1 MYTKSILMSSLLL
14 AAGAMAQDTTAGSS
28 SQMTGPDGGLVS
40 VQVVQVSNMNAS
52 LKFYPEE
59 IKAEPGSMVQFQFY
73 PKNHTV
79 TQSTFDKPCEPINR
93 IMSNVT
99 GINSG
104 PMPPVNNMMKV
115 FTILINDTKPLWMY
129 CATQDHCQRGM
140 VMAINAPQQG
150 EKTLQSYKALAAK
163 VSENGTTASTG
174 SANGTAAGGT
184 NGASTG
190 SASSV
195 IDSMVGAT
203 GVAAAL
209 FAAFA
214 LLL

>member
-14 AAGAMAQDTTAGSS
+14 AACSMAQDTTTGSS
-28 SQMTGPDGGLVS
+28 SQMTGPDGSMVS

-59 IKAEPGSMVQFQFY
+59 IRAEAGSMVQFQFY
-73 PKNHTV
+73 PRNHTV
-79 TQSTFDKPCEPINR
+79 TQSTFDRPCEPINN
-93 IMSNVT
+93 IMPNVT

-115 FTILINDTKPLWMY
+115 FTIMINDTRPLWMY
-129 CATQDHCQRGM
+129 CATGDHCEKGM
-140 VMAINAPQQG
+140 VMVINAPQGG
-150 EKTLQSYKALAAK
+150 ERTLQSYKALAAR
-163 VSENGTTASTG
+163 VSENGTTTSTG
-174 SANGTAAGGT
+174 SANGTVPGGT
-184 NGASTG
+184 TEPSTG

-195 IDSMVGAT
+195 VDSMVGAT

-209 FAAFA
+209 FAGFA